1 MGEKTKKSLS
11 VLVWAIFV
19 LLSMTEFEVITSEFA
34 FVKNNG
40 INLFLYYAFVILGIS
55 CLLSIFL
62 FILSSNFNA
71 ALICFSFF
79 FSSIS
84 TMMAIPSIATYMK
97 LDGGQTLTSMAIMG
111 VVLFVTTYQM
121 GRIKKTKPITK
132 IEPIINETEE
142 PLLEQKDAP
151 KTVKEIKRK
160 ALEILHEH
168 KTISS
173 LQWIMDLS
181 ADKIEKCGFQE
192 INDIG
197 QKDITDKIDKG
208 ITFDFE
214 ENKYELIFADIHD
227 VHLPDRVSE
236 LGSFL
241 LYFNDLLV
249 FKTSY
254 DFGEEEDEIIPNL
267 LFEGKIRDQ
276 EWNIELVKLSEWI
289 EGIPKIVELK
299 REYLKN
305 EAMKQVKKTEK
316 KARDNF
322 DLGKYSD

>member
-1 MGEKTKKSLS
+1 MGEKTKNSLI
-11 VLVWAIFV
+11 VLGWTIFV
-19 LLSMTEFEVITSEFA
+19 LLAMTEFEVLTSEFA
-34 FVKNNG
+34 YIRNNG
-40 INLFLYYAFVILGIS
+40 LRVFWESASVILGIS
-55 CLLSIFL
+55 CLFSVLL
-62 FILSSNFNA
+62 FALTSNFNA
-71 ALICFSFF
+71 ALLCFSFF
-79 FSSIS
+79 FSVMFAVTS
-84 TMMAIPSIATYMK
+84 TPSIADFMK
-97 LDGGQTLTSMAIMG
+97 LDNSETVALMGTLLLINFG
-111 VVLFVTTYQM
+111 LTYQI
-121 GRIKKTKPITK
+121 GRIRKRKPLTK
-132 IEPIINETEE
+132 IEPIINEPEE
-142 PLLEQKDAP
+142 PPLEQKDAP
-151 KTVKEIKRK
+151 KTVKEIKTK
-160 ALEILHEH
+160 ALEILNEH

-192 INDIG
+192 VNDIG

-241 LYFNDLLV
+241 LYFNNRLV

-254 DFGEEEDEIIPNL
+254 DFGEEDYEIIPNL
-267 LFEGKIRDQ
+267 LREGKIRDQ